1 MKVELEPENT
11 KDCHDSDPETNT
23 WVRRREIN
31 INIAWK
37 KKKKG
42 GEKKENIGM
51 V

>member
-23 WVRRREIN
+23 WG
-31 INIAWK
+31 
-37 KKKKG
+37 KKKG